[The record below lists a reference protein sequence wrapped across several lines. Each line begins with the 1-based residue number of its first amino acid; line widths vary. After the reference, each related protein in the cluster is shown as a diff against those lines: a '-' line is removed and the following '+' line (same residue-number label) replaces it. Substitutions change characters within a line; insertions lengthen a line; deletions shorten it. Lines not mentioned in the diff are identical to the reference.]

1 VENSVNDNKDEEKV
15 KDKKEKKGK
24 SKKLSSF
31 FSKS

>member
-1 VENSVNDNKDEEKV
+1 MVNEIKDDEKV

-24 SKKLSSF
+24 SKKLSSL